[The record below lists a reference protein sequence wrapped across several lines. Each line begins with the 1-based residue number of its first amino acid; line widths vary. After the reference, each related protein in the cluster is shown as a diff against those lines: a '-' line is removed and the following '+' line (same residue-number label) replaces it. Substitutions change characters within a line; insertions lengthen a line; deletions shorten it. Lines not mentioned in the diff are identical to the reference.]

1 MGIFSSVFGR
11 DKQKAASKYLLRRT
25 KEIMGEPEPG
35 GLKLQTGEYFDPF
48 TTASYGP
55 GGAGFKFTPEGQQLF
70 DPMMN
75 QFRQSTGNLQQYFQP
90 GFLDS
95 GKLRDMFQT
104 ARNAQVDATGR
115 NLSNDVSK
123 LFFDRGISSGSGDEA
138 MRLQEIANAQNAAA
152 DAAVVQN
159 LLNTRGVM
167 QGQVQSDLNS
177 LLGLS
182 DLGRYGVDT
191 AAGLSGALTNIDSAQ
206 RQALLDAVNVRAQ
219 AKAQERS
226 FGDRALMA
234 ADVALGAYMGGG
246 GNFGM
251 GSGPGFNMNTL
262 SQSFTD
268 PYGFRSFGQNLGSSF
283 GNMGSS
289 FNPASFA
296 GPSFNPIINPFPS
309 GSNAQNVLNMSDLLT
324 GKTNFNV
331 SG

>member
-1 MGIFSSVFGR
+1 MGLFSILGSDG
-11 DKQKAASKYLLRRT
+11 KTKAAKFLEKQTRN
-25 KEIMGEPEPG
+25 IMGTPSPG
-35 GLKLQTGEYFDPF
+35 GFQLQTGEYYDPLF
-48 TTASYGP
+48 NASYGP
-55 GGAGFKFTPEGQQLF
+55 GGAGFRFTPQGQQIF
-70 DPMMN
+70 DPLMN
-75 QFRQSTGNLQQYFQP
+75 QFNQSNQLMQQYFQP

-95 GKLRDMFQT
+95 GKLRDMFQA
-104 ARNAQVDATGR
+104 ARDAQVAATGR

-159 LLNTRGVM
+159 LLNTRGIM

-177 LLGLS
+177 LLGLA

-226 FGDRALMA
+226 LGDRALMA
-234 ADVALGAYMGGG
+234 ADVALGAYMAGG

-251 GSGPGFNMNTL
+251 GSGPGFRMDTL
-262 SQSFTD
+262 SKSFTD

-283 GNMGSS
+283 GNMGSY
-289 FNPASFA
+289 FNPASF
-296 GPSFNPIINPFPS
+296 GGTSFNPIIDQA
-309 GSNAQNVLNMSDLLT
+309 G
-324 GKTNFNV
+324 
-331 SG
+331 